1 LLREALRDIG
11 DGAQSTFEVRYV
23 RDVERAHRLPKGRL
37 QQPTGNGRRHHDVGY
52 DEEKVLIELD
62 GLAFHS
68 TPRARITDGRRDRS
82 TVMDGWATLRA
93 YWPDVVDTPC
103 ALTKD
108 VGALLSSRGWAGA
121 PRACRR
127 ASCVIG

>member
-1 LLREALRDIG
+1 MSNARTAF
-11 DGAQSTFEVRYV
+11 Q
-23 RDVERAHRLPKGRL
+23 RAGSS
-37 QQPTGNGRRHHDVGY
+37 NRRATADDTTMSGTTRR
-52 DEEKVLIELD
+52 KVLIELD

-108 VGALLSSRGWAGA
+108 VGALLSSRG
-121 PRACRR
+121 
-127 ASCVIG
+127 